1 MKYLIVQDWPNTSGN
16 HAGMVHMCRLLT
28 NLYPEK
34 YKVVVMKDLP
44 THHYKRFVLIRKTVS
59 FIYKYYG
66 SHNLMLKKYLYLCRD
81 IWPAVKAGD
90 EFFLLEYLFP
100 GVSQYKLAK
109 YIRTHYPGVHIYGL
123 AHLTPTILDSIFF
136 FGSVIRKWVAPL
148 DKILTLGTSLS
159 RYLQDKGNLSE
170 QKISTGFHYVD
181 SIYYHREHF
190 PDVGKVTI
198 IIMGSLQRN
207 FQLIASIV
215 KKVPEVNWII
225 CQGSSHYESLFAD
238 CPGNISL
245 KGFMS
250 EDELRQLMSESDL
263 SLNVMVDTVGS
274 NVITTSMAMGLGLI
288 VSDVG
293 SIRDYCSAENAVF
306 CKNEV
311 DSFVSAIKP
320 LVTDKERVDNMKRA
334 SCRMAESL
342 NVRNVDEWFDNL

>member
-1 MKYLIVQDWPNTSGN
+1 
-16 HAGMVHMCRLLT
+16 MCRLLAES
-28 NLYPEK
+28 YPGK
-34 YKVVVMKDLP
+34 YKVVVMKDVP
-44 THHYKRFVLIRKTVS
+44 TKHHKKFVLIRKAIS
-59 FIYKYYG
+59 FVYKYYG
-66 SHNLMLKKYLYLCRD
+66 CHNLMLKKYLDLCKD
-81 IWPAVKAGD
+81 IWPEVKAGD

-100 GVSQYKLAK
+100 AVSQYKLAK
-109 YIRTHYPGVHIYGL
+109 YIRTHYPNVRIYGL
-123 AHLTPTILDSIFF
+123 THLTPTILDSQIFI
-136 FGSVIRKWVAPL
+136 GLMIRKWVAPL

-159 RYLQDKGNLSE
+159 QYLQDKGNLPL

-181 SIYYHREHF
+181 LNYYHRDHF
-190 PDVGKVTI
+190 SDVGKITI

-225 CQGSSHYESLFAD
+225 CQGLSHYESLFAD
-238 CPGNISL
+238 CVGNISL

-250 EDELRQLMSESDL
+250 EGELRQLMAESDL
-263 SLNVMVDTVGS
+263 SLNVMEDTVGS
-274 NVITTSMAMGLGLI
+274 NVITTSMAMGLGLV

-306 CKNEV
+306 CKNEIN
-311 DSFVSAIKP
+311 SFVSAIKS